1 MRERKKQIFLRKSI
15 FHIQGQ
21 KMANEI
27 FLCSIC
33 NINSGTCNE
42 DCKFCSQSVRYK
54 ANIERYKHKPM
65 ERILE
70 EAKAA
75 RDNGAL
81 GFCLVTADKGLNDK
95 TLKFV
100 CDVARAV
107 MEVAPELRLIAC
119 NGTATLEQLLVLK
132 EAGIKAYNHNLETSE
147 SFYKEICTTHPW
159 SERYETCQNVNKA
172 GMVLITGGIF
182 GLGETQEDRISM
194 LESLKSLNPTSV
206 PINFYH
212 HNEALELQPN
222 PLTVDEALEL
232 IKLTRETLPNAE
244 RIMVAGG
251 RELMFG
257 ERQEEIF
264 NYGANSIVIGNYLT
278 TAGRVMSKDLEM
290 LQSLHLNVAKKVK

>member
-1 MRERKKQIFLRKSI
+1 VNK
-15 FHIQGQ
+15 
-21 KMANEI
+21 EI

-33 NINSGTCNE
+33 NINSGTCLE

-54 ANIERYKHKPM
+54 ADIERYKQKD
-65 ERILE
+65 IKLIQE
-70 EAKAA
+70 EAINA

-95 TLKFV
+95 TLQFV
-100 CDVARAV
+100 CDVAVAV
-107 MEVAPELRLIAC
+107 IKVAPELRLIAC
-119 NGTATLEQLLVLK
+119 NGTATVEQLLTLK
-132 EAGIKAYNHNLETSE
+132 NAGIKAYNHNLETSE
-147 SFYKEICTTHPW
+147 TFYPQICTTHPW

-182 GLGETQEDRISM
+182 GLGETKEDRVSM
-194 LESLKSLNPTSV
+194 LKSLASLNPTSV

-222 PLTVDEALEL
+222 SLTTDEALSL
-232 IKLTRETLPNAE
+232 VALTRKSIPNAE

-257 ERQEEIF
+257 DRQDEIF
-264 NYGANSIVIGNYLT
+264 KYGANSIVIGNYLT
-278 TAGRVMSKDLEM
+278 TSGRIMSKDLEM
-290 LQSLHLNVAKKVK
+290 LKSLKLEIASQVK